1 MSSSSDKVLVRA
13 EQGREVEQVKPTLSL
28 LEASIEQGEKY
39 LKAFDRIRKIAI
51 MLTNTTDWID
61 QNGKPY
67 LESAGCAKIASAF
80 GVRTEDVHY
89 EKQDHQDAK
98 GVYVRFRCTGT
109 GVWQSVRAEEVGS
122 ASTRD
127 EFFANRKDKAGNH
140 IVLPMEEVDLGDVE
154 KKAFTNFM
162 NRLIKRLI
170 GLSFSWEDI
179 VQYSGGAITKEKCAG
194 VRYSKGT
201 KGGSTA
207 PSASTSAT
215 GDRAKVWNQLMD
227 INDGEPDRAA
237 AHLERLTTW
246 KNKDGQQV
254 PGKRDIAKVSDA
266 QMRYLARDVEKL
278 HVEWDKATSGQGGD
292 EPPQDDPNA

>member
-1 MSSSSDKVLVRA
+1 MSASSEAALVKA
-13 EQGREVEQVKPTLSL
+13 EAREVDQPKPSLSL

-51 MLTNTTDWID
+51 SLTNTSDWID

-80 GVRTEDVHY
+80 GVRTESVHL
-89 EKQDHQDAK
+89 EKQNLQDTK
-98 GVYVRFRCTGT
+98 GAYVRFRVTGN
-109 GVWQSVRAEEVGS
+109 GVWQNVQAEEVGS

-127 EFFANRKDKAGNH
+127 DFFAKRKRDGKE
-140 IVLPMEEVDLGDVE
+140 IILPMEEVDLGDVE

-179 VQYSGGAITKEKCAG
+179 ATYSGGNVTRDKCSG
-194 VRYSKGT
+194 VSYGKGT

-207 PSASTSAT
+207 PSVSTSAT
-215 GDRAKVWNQLMD
+215 GDRAKAWKQLLD
-227 INDGEPDRAA
+227 ICDGEPERAA
-237 AHLERLTTW
+237 AELERLTTW
-246 KNKDGQQV
+246 KKDNQAM
-254 PGKRDIAKVSDA
+254 PGKRDIARVSDA
-266 QMRYLARDVEKL
+266 QLRYLSRDVQKL
-278 HVEWDKATSGQGGD
+278 WDEWDKATGGQAQD
-292 EPPQDDPNA
+292 EPPIPDDPNGG